1 MYSWKP
7 APRNGPTSPR
17 TIPDKM
23 KKGIAYFGVRN
34 PERAVEDLEEIK
46 KAGFTHV
53 LHTWSEEDFQY
64 YPETMKKIIA
74 DSVGL
79 GLKVYVNPWGVGRV
93 FGGEAYSEITA
104 RNHSLCQVSLDG
116 KPSVAACPNH
126 PDFRAYMHRWI
137 EAVCDTQAETVFWDE
152 PHFYFE
158 KGKLENWACLCPECK
173 KKFRS
178 AFGYEMP
185 GSLTRDVKTFRE
197 NSLVEFLSEMTADV
211 HARGK
216 RNCVCLLPP
225 WFPAGLDCWDRVASL
240 SSVDEIACDPYWE
253 RGASGE
259 SIQKTY
265 ADVSEKIFRLGKD
278 FGKEPQMWIKN
289 YQIARGREDDIR
301 IATGEAIAAG
311 IENIFAWSFKG
322 NAYLSALASDDPETV
337 WRTQVEALQFRA

>member
-1 MYSWKP
+1 
-7 APRNGPTSPR
+7 
-17 TIPDKM
+17 M